1 MLVNLLVVA
10 AVLAVPTLKH
20 LPVVVLLKSNLVEK
34 KKFPFKYGQKV
45 CHKESKKHGY
55 IRSHGPATLGKKGS
69 TRIPDGPIVFEELVL
84 VEVKIQGK
92 YYICIERID
101 TLQPC

>member
-1 MLVNLLVVA
+1 MPLPEESNTVVSEA
-10 AVLAVPTLKH
+10 LTV
-20 LPVVVLLKSNLVEK
+20 
-34 KKFPFKYGQKV
+34 
-45 CHKESKKHGY
+45 
-55 IRSHGPATLGKKGS
+55 ATLGKEGS
-69 TRIPDGPIVFEELVL
+69 TRIPGGPIVFEDLVL